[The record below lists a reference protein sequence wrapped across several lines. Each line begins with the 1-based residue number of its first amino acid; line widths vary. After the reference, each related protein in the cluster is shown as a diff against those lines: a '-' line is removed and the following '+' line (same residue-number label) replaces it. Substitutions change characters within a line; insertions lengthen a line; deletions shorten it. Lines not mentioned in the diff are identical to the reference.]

1 MLARFHYEDCE
12 LECGDGPREWA
23 FVVFDRNRGSEA
35 EVARCEHRDD
45 AERIVSA
52 LNGLNRPHLVVRSVP
67 PCPVP
72 LVLPCPIPLPPQ
84 K

>member
-1 MLARFHYEDCE
+1 MLRFYYDLCE
-12 LECGDGPREWA
+12 LECGDGPAEWS

-35 EVARCEHRDD
+35 EVARCDDRDD

-52 LNGLNRPHLVVRSVP
+52 LNGPTRPRLVRSVP

-72 LVLPCPIPLPPQ
+72 LSPPCPVPLPQ